1 MPRRL
6 LVTSVLVLWSCFMS
20 DPSIWANPK
29 SAHPQSRSFVVADNK
44 SGTHRLDH
52 GNPAGM
58 EKPQPLPPNRTGQ
71 DQALHQTD
79 ITRPL
84 KKDSERQQEQSQ
96 AGRPRL
102 RSFPANKPGGCP
114 EGRPCDQSKRLQ

>member
-1 MPRRL
+1 MPRPL
-6 LVTSVLVLWSCFMS
+6 FAAIVLVLWSCFMS
-20 DPSIWANPK
+20 DLSIWANPK
-29 SAHPQSRSFVVADNK
+29 AEHPQGRSFVVVDNQ
-44 SGTHRLDH
+44 SRTHPPDQ
-52 GNPAGM
+52 GNPTGI
-58 EKPQPLPPNRTGQ
+58 EKPQPLPPNRIGQ
-71 DQALHQTD
+71 DQARHQTD
-79 ITRPL
+79 MTKPL